1 MVSPLLLFAGCV
13 DYGFL
18 GPPRVTLPDIAVSPA
33 TLDWRAACNT
43 EPADLTVT
51 NEGDAPLTLT
61 TITVE
66 GGVDVAATALPLV
79 LAPGASQVLSLLIE
93 PGAGLVLLGSDDP
106 DEPVIGVPIT
116 AEGNINPVASLLSP
130 YEGQFLP
137 ADGSFTLTA
146 IVADTEDAADTL
158 AVEWVSSFTGVVGT
172 SVPDADGFVRLE
184 WPEAARQSG
193 PQTMAV
199 RATDR
204 CGAVGEETLFFCQ
217 EGPFTFD
224 ALVADAWHTEAS
236 AVVDPNVGTLVL
248 GAPDAAAVG
257 AAFDAFSLVNAEVVS
272 VRFRVRATGAVRGFS
287 LTALDGDGASAGWIG
302 GDGCGLG
309 FGGGADCTGG
319 PALPGWSLAFA
330 AANDEGCLAEEH
342 VAWTFD
348 GDVSTWSACAA
359 TGGGLYDGAW
369 HDVSVDVAAPVVT
382 VTVDGA
388 AVLATSLDA
397 TWAFSAFLGFTA
409 VTDGAGT
416 VEISDFVV
424 TDASCRQ

>member
-1 MVSPLLLFAGCV
+1 MVLPLLLLAACV

-18 GPPRVTLPDIAVSPA
+18 GPPKVTLPDIAVSPA

-61 TITVE
+61 TVTVE
-66 GGVDVAATALPLV
+66 GGVDLAATDLPAV
-79 LAPGASQVLSLLIE
+79 LAPGDSLVLSLLIE

-116 AEGNINPVASLLSP
+116 AEGNINPVASILAP
-130 YEGQFLP
+130 YEGQFVP
-137 ADGSFTLTA
+137 PEGPFTLEA
-146 IVADTEDAADTL
+146 IVSDAEDAPESL
-158 AVEWVSSFTGVVGT
+158 AVEWVSSLTGPVGT
-172 SVPDADGFVRLE
+172 STPDAEGFVRLE

-193 PQTMAV
+193 PQTIAV
-199 RATDR
+199 RATDG
-204 CGAVGEETLFFCQ
+204 CGAGGEETLFFCQ

-236 AVVDPNVGTLVL
+236 AVVDPDAGTLVL
-248 GAPDAAAVG
+248 GAPDTAAIG
-257 AAFDAFSLVNAEVVS
+257 AAFDAFSLVNAEAVS

-309 FGGGADCTGG
+309 FGGGAACTGG

-330 AANDEGCLAEEH
+330 AANDEGCLSEEH

-348 GDVSTWSACAA
+348 GDVSTWSACGA

-388 AVLATSLDA
+388 SVLSTPLDA
-397 TWAFSAFLGFTA
+397 TWGFSAFLGFTA

-416 VEISDFVV
+416 VEITDFAV